1 MPRRSLILIS
11 LLAILILPAQSH
23 AELRDGNY
31 FQAISANDPVAKK
44 LWYRVGSKKHT
55 IAATSAMRSID
66 YAYVA
71 GKSIIF
77 YGDRIDANAQ
87 PIPDA
92 IATIPQGATRLL
104 LRFHKLPEPDD
115 RGLRYHVDSFK
126 DDSKTFP
133 FGSFHFINTST
144 QHVKINLAGTTAVLA
159 PGGLSNIVSEP
170 PERGDVSIQISVAS
184 NEAETSAPMYTNG
197 WGHRSDLRTL
207 VLLTE
212 QANGRIKPLRYRQ
225 TEPSN

>member
-1 MPRRSLILIS
+1 MPLRSLIRIS
-11 LLAILILPAQSH
+11 LLAILMLPAQSH

-31 FQAISANDPVAKK
+31 FQAISANDPIAKK
-44 LWYRVGSKKHT
+44 LWYRVGSKKHA

-71 GKSIIF
+71 GKSIVF

-126 DDSKTFP
+126 DDTKTFP
-133 FGSFHFINTST
+133 FSSFQFVNACAKD
-144 QHVKINLAGTTAVLA
+144 VAVDI
-159 PGGLSNIVSEP
+159 GGKAFHLKQGEMTNIAMQP
-170 PERGDVSIQISVAS
+170 PEKGDVSIVITAVQSKS
-184 NEAETSAPMYTNG
+184 RYTNG
-197 WGHRSDLRTL
+197 WGHHSNLRTL
-207 VLLTE
+207 VFIVDGP
-212 QANGRIKPLRYRQ
+212 NGRIKPLRYRQ
-225 TEPSN
+225 TEPTQ